1 MSSDKYIHSD
11 VENRIYSY
19 WEKNGLF
26 KPKENSKKFS
36 IVIPPPN
43 VTDVQKAMLDSMK
56 INQPY
61 GQIVICP
68 RHILQCIKIGSM
80 R

>member
-26 KPKENSKKFS
+26 KPKKNSKKFS
-36 IVIPPPN
+36 IVIPPPCLLY
-43 VTDVQKAMLDSMK
+43 TSDAADE
-56 INQPY
+56 
-61 GQIVICP
+61 
-68 RHILQCIKIGSM
+68 
-80 R
+80 